1 MKKADPMTHDNPY
14 AAPQTAE
21 LSSAASAPRLRL
33 LFGSI
38 AAVFITALA
47 GGAVGAFI
55 GAMLGIFLPAYYR
68 SVFAGG
74 MQPGFD
80 PVAVGIGQ
88 GLTQGVG
95 GGAVVG
101 VILVA
106 LFYWRQTRLR
116 WLERNR

>member
-1 MKKADPMTHDNPY
+1 MPKEPSPFFMKPTNPY
-14 AAPQTAE
+14 EPPRAITPSEPAVA
-21 LSSAASAPRLRL
+21 RLRM

-38 AAVFITALA
+38 VAVFATALI
-47 GGAVGAFI
+47 GGALGALI
-55 GAMLGIFLPAYYR
+55 GAALGVFLPSYYR

-95 GGAVVG
+95 GGAAVG
-101 VILVA
+101 VVLVA
-106 LFYWRQTRLR
+106 LFYWRQSRR
-116 WLERNR
+116 RP